1 MDYIFHWISESF
13 GEQDRQ
19 CSLSQQMSNVLF
31 CLLLFVMTL
40 PAFLTDKYL
49 RQVFKTWYS
58 IWSQY
63 LPFWVGAGW
72 RDIVS
77 LVAHAIPW
85 KKVEKLINV
94 VLAFLVVLYKMKWE
108 PRKRKMKA
116 RSIWDIH
123 FVATGDWFF
132 IVLICSEEL
141 YVLFSK
147 YWTSFHH
154 WYLGIEARVSWFSKA
169 CRKWETSG

>member
-1 MDYIFHWISESF
+1 MFIERTDV
-13 GEQDRQ
+13 Q
-19 CSLSQQMSNVLF
+19 CSVLPFVICYDLPSLSCWL
-31 CLLLFVMTL
+31 
-40 PAFLTDKYL
+40 
-49 RQVFKTWYS
+49 VFKTWYS

-63 LPFWVGAGW
+63 LPLWVVAGW

-116 RSIWDIH
+116 RSIWYIH

-154 WYLGIEARVSWFSKA
+154 WYLGIEARVSWFLKA